1 MKRIRMDKQKIAVVT
16 GVTSGIGK
24 EVALGLVKLNYKL
37 YVIARSE
44 VKFELLKQ
52 KALTINKMA
61 TMYFYQAD
69 LSLVRNTSV
78 ILSRIKKDVKSIDLI
93 FQSAGLIP
101 GKIELTQE
109 GIEKTFA
116 VSYLTRYL
124 VLKELLPLVAKS
136 NEKMIVNMAGAGQY
150 GKINFD
156 DINFQK
162 SKFSPIKVV
171 KQFQQANDAMI
182 LSIQNEYESDG
193 LKVFCLRPGLVDTGI
208 HKGWPKLLRF
218 FITKVF
224 GSFFMVSAEKA
235 SKIPLGLIDGTIIID
250 GILVNEKGKSVRPSK
265 LLSTTNYQNQVIQM
279 SERLLKPL
287 I

>member
-1 MKRIRMDKQKIAVVT
+1 MNKQKTAVVT

-24 EVALGLVKLNYKL
+24 EVALGLVKMNYQL
-37 YVIARSE
+37 IVLARNKE
-44 VKFELLKQ
+44 KFELLKQ
-52 KALTINKMA
+52 EALTIDRKA
-61 TMYFYQAD
+61 TLHFYQTD
-69 LSLVRNTSV
+69 LSLVKNTIV
-78 ILSRIKKDVKSIDLI
+78 TLSRIKKDVKSVNLI
-93 FQSAGLIP
+93 YQSAGLIP

-124 VLKELLPLVAKS
+124 ILKELLSLVVKS
-136 NEKMIVNMAGAGQY
+136 DKKMIVNMAGAGQN
-150 GKINFD
+150 GKINFE

-182 LSIQNEYESDG
+182 LGIQKKYESDG
-193 LKVFCLRPGLVDTGI
+193 LKVYCLRPGLVDTGI
-208 HKGWPKLLRF
+208 HKGWPKPLRF

-224 GSFFMVSAEKA
+224 GAFFMVSAEKA
-235 SKIPLGLIDGTIIID
+235 SKVPLGIIDGTINID
-250 GILVNEKGKSVRPSK
+250 GVLVNEKGKSVQPSK
-265 LLSTTNYQNQVIQM
+265 LLSTKNYQSKVIQM

>member
-1 MKRIRMDKQKIAVVT
+1 MNKQKVAVLT

-24 EVALGLVKLNYKL
+24 EVALGLVKLKYKL
-37 YVIARSE
+37 YVVARNE
-44 VKFELLKQ
+44 EKFERLKQ
-52 KALTINKMA
+52 KALTIDKTA
-61 TMYFYQAD
+61 TMHFYQAD
-69 LSLVRNTSV
+69 LSLVKSTTAT
-78 ILSRIKKDVKSIDLI
+78 LTKIKNDVKSIDLI
-93 FQSAGLIP
+93 YQSAGLIP

-124 VLKELLPLVAKS
+124 ILKELLPLVAKS
-136 NEKMIVNMAGAGQY
+136 NEKFIVNMAGAGQS
-150 GKINFD
+150 GKIYFE

-182 LSIQNEYESDG
+182 LSIQNKHESDG
-193 LKVFCLRPGLVDTGI
+193 LKVYCLRPGLVDTGI

-224 GSFFMVSAEKA
+224 GFFFMVSAEKA
-235 SKIPLGLIDGTIIID
+235 SKVPLGLIDGTININ
-250 GILVNEKGKSVRPSK
+250 GARPSAT
-265 LLSTTNYQNQVIQM
+265 STNRPTR
-279 SERLLKPL
+279 S
-287 I
+287 